1 MIFQAGNVLGSAS
14 PFNLKGKKIDT
25 NDSRIQTC
33 TTQMVQYNALTR
45 ICWTKEKQFKYI

>member
-1 MIFQAGNVLGSAS
+1 MFLEVQVPSIW
-14 PFNLKGKKIDT
+14 KEKKIDT

-45 ICWTKEKQFKYI
+45 ICWTKEKKFKYI